1 MFINV
6 TFCKINMIQ
15 EFLYALVSVFIVS
28 AVSLIG
34 VITLS
39 LNIEILKK
47 VILYFVSFSVGALL
61 GDVFIHL
68 LPEIVEENGFGLNIS
83 MYILLGILVSFVM
96 EKIIHWRHCHHPTTK
111 KHPHPFAVMNL
122 IGDFVHNFIDGL
134 IIGASYLI
142 SIPVGIAT
150 TIAVVLHEIPQEIG
164 DFGILIHGGFSKGKA
179 LFLNFVTALSSVL
192 GAVISFLLASRV
204 EGSLVF
210 LIPFAV
216 GNFLYIAGS
225 DLIPE
230 LNKSEFSTGKAAM
243 QLFTIILGILVM
255 ASLLLLE

>member
-96 EKIIHWRHCHHPTTK
+96 EKIIHWRHCHHPTAK

-134 IIGASYLI
+134 IIGASYII

-192 GAVISFLLASRV
+192 GAVISF
-204 EGSLVF
+204 F
-210 LIPFAV
+210 
-216 GNFLYIAGS
+216 
-225 DLIPE
+225 
-230 LNKSEFSTGKAAM
+230 
-243 QLFTIILGILVM
+243 
-255 ASLLLLE
+255 